1 MDIVEALL
9 QLNRVAG
16 DVDQPTDL
24 QIGTVVKAPPD
35 DDVLEISINTEM
47 ATLRQDILYLAEP
60 VIEKKIP
67 LLKHRHAMPHIHA
80 GVHGSTGGP
89 SEPYTGYSLL
99 SGGAD
104 SSVQS
109 ENIKGWE
116 NGKVLSLSKDK
127 KYIILNPALKAGDK
141 VLLIDDFLAD
151 GEALATARDKGLPR
165 YQVVQPEYN
174 LYDRAKFEGAL
185 QDLPAEAA
193 ELFSH
198 RLARGAADGGARLAG
213 APGLA
218 AALAQT
224 QETQSQTQ
232 GTSAQTDSQPEAG
245 QSGGAATGGTAATTS
260 TRPDRQSISSSAI
273 SVNPP

>member
-89 SEPYTGYSLL
+89 SELVIPCSQ
-99 SGGAD
+99 GA
-104 SSVQS
+104 QT
-109 ENIKGWE
+109 
-116 NGKVLSLSKDK
+116 
-127 KYIILNPALKAGDK
+127 ALYRARTSKAGRMEK
-141 VLLIDDFLAD
+141 SF
-151 GEALATARDKGLPR
+151 
-165 YQVVQPEYN
+165 
-174 LYDRAKFEGAL
+174 
-185 QDLPAEAA
+185 
-193 ELFSH
+193 H
-198 RLARGAADGGARLAG
+198 
-213 APGLA
+213 
-218 AALAQT
+218 
-224 QETQSQTQ
+224 
-232 GTSAQTDSQPEAG
+232 
-245 QSGGAATGGTAATTS
+245 
-260 TRPDRQSISSSAI
+260 
-273 SVNPP
+273 

>member
-80 GVHGSTGGP
+80 GVHGSTG
-89 SEPYTGYSLL
+89 
-99 SGGAD
+99 AD
-104 SSVQS
+104 GSVQS
-109 ENIKGWE
+109 EDIKGWE
-116 NGKVLSLSKDK
+116 NGKVLPLSKDK

-141 VLLIDDFLAD
+141 VLLLRVQRGQKF
-151 GEALATARDKGLPR
+151 
-165 YQVVQPEYN
+165 VVLSRVY
-174 LYDRAKFEGAL
+174 EGG
-185 QDLPAEAA
+185 D
-193 ELFSH
+193 
-198 RLARGAADGGARLAG
+198 
-213 APGLA
+213 
-218 AALAQT
+218 
-224 QETQSQTQ
+224 
-232 GTSAQTDSQPEAG
+232 
-245 QSGGAATGGTAATTS
+245 
-260 TRPDRQSISSSAI
+260 
-273 SVNPP
+273 

>member
-80 GVHGSTGGP
+80 GVHGSTGSP

-109 ENIKGWE
+109 EDIKGWE

-141 VLLIDDFLAD
+141 VLLCVCSVARSSSCYLVYMKVVIKWPYCRK
-151 GEALATARDKGLPR
+151 TASIYR
-165 YQVVQPEYN
+165 
-174 LYDRAKFEGAL
+174 
-185 QDLPAEAA
+185 
-193 ELFSH
+193 
-198 RLARGAADGGARLAG
+198 
-213 APGLA
+213 
-218 AALAQT
+218 AAL
-224 QETQSQTQ
+224 SL
-232 GTSAQTDSQPEAG
+232 SLSLP
-245 QSGGAATGGTAATTS
+245 
-260 TRPDRQSISSSAI
+260 
-273 SVNPP
+273 

>member
-80 GVHGSTGGP
+80 GVHGSTGSP

-109 ENIKGWE
+109 EDIKGWE

-141 VLLIDDFLAD
+141 VLLL
-151 GEALATARDKGLPR
+151 R
-165 YQVVQPEYN
+165 VQ
-174 LYDRAKFEGAL
+174 
-185 QDLPAEAA
+185 
-193 ELFSH
+193 
-198 RLARGAADGGARLAG
+198 RGACGGCFNKIPPQKQLDIKLRKKVIVCEYCGRIMIDPELAG
-213 APGLA
+213 V
-218 AALAQT
+218 
-224 QETQSQTQ
+224 E
-232 GTSAQTDSQPEAG
+232 D
-245 QSGGAATGGTAATTS
+245 
-260 TRPDRQSISSSAI
+260 
-273 SVNPP
+273 

>member
-80 GVHGSTGGP
+80 GVHGRTGGP

-99 SGGAD
+99 SEGAD

-109 ENIKGWE
+109 EDIKGWE

-141 VLLIDDFLAD
+141 VLLLRVQRGQKF
-151 GEALATARDKGLPR
+151 
-165 YQVVQPEYN
+165 VVLSRVY
-174 LYDRAKFEGAL
+174 EGG
-185 QDLPAEAA
+185 D
-193 ELFSH
+193 
-198 RLARGAADGGARLAG
+198 
-213 APGLA
+213 
-218 AALAQT
+218 
-224 QETQSQTQ
+224 
-232 GTSAQTDSQPEAG
+232 
-245 QSGGAATGGTAATTS
+245 
-260 TRPDRQSISSSAI
+260 
-273 SVNPP
+273 

>member
-109 ENIKGWE
+109 EDIKGWE

-141 VLLIDDFLAD
+141 VLLLRVQRGQKF
-151 GEALATARDKGLPR
+151 
-165 YQVVQPEYN
+165 VVLSRVY
-174 LYDRAKFEGAL
+174 EGG
-185 QDLPAEAA
+185 D
-193 ELFSH
+193 
-198 RLARGAADGGARLAG
+198 
-213 APGLA
+213 
-218 AALAQT
+218 
-224 QETQSQTQ
+224 
-232 GTSAQTDSQPEAG
+232 
-245 QSGGAATGGTAATTS
+245 
-260 TRPDRQSISSSAI
+260 
-273 SVNPP
+273 